1 MAGRAGFSFRYEIQ
15 APLPKPPFVV
25 AANHYSHLDP
35 PAIGC
40 LVGMPVRFLALDEL
54 FTASR
59 VLAAILPTLGVVTVS
74 RGRWSIAGVRTALAM
89 LEAGEVVG
97 VFPEGIRVAHWGDR
111 PFKRGGAWLA
121 IRAQVPL
128 VPVAVIGTGKAFGLD
143 NRWHRAPI
151 RVVIGESMAPG
162 GDSWELTRR
171 WAAWVGSQI
180 ARHPGSE
187 VEAG

>member
-1 MAGRAGFSFRYEIQ
+1 MI
-15 APLPKPPFVV
+15 

-40 LVGMPVRFLALDEL
+40 LTGTPVRFLALDEL

-59 VLAAILPTLGVVTVS
+59 VLARILPPLGVITVS
-74 RGRWSIAGVRTALAM
+74 RGRWSVGGVRTALAM

-97 VFPEGIRVAHWGDR
+97 VFPEGIRVVHWGDR
-111 PFKRGGAWLA
+111 PLKRGAAWLA

-128 VPVAVIGTGKAFGLD
+128 VPVAVIGTGKAVGLD

-151 RVVIGESMAPG
+151 RVVIGEAMAPE
-162 GDSWELTRR
+162 GDSRELTTR
-171 WAAWVGSQI
+171 WADWIGSQI
-180 ARHPGSE
+180 ACYPGSE